1 MAKPL
6 PRTRYCTRRRAR
18 QGILLAEAIA
28 WLILG
33 PALLRLFPFQRL
45 LPPLCRAET
54 EGEWIVT
61 QRQQQ
66 MAIEVGHALVHG
78 NRALPWRSSCLV
90 LAFAG
95 AMMLRRRD
103 VPYILYLGARMGD
116 ERLAAHAWLRSGP
129 VMVAGGDGE
138 RDYAVVGT
146 FAG

>member
-1 MAKPL
+1 M
-6 PRTRYCTRRRAR
+6 
-18 QGILLAEAIA
+18 LAEAIA

-45 LPPLCRAET
+45 LPALCRAEG
-54 EGEWIVT
+54 EGIVT

-66 MAIEVGHALVHG
+66 MAIEVGHALARG
-78 NRALPWRSSCLV
+78 SRALPWRSRCLV

-103 VPYILYLGARMGD
+103 VPYILYLGARIGA
-116 ERLAAHAWLRSGP
+116 ERLEAHAWLRSGP
-129 VMVAGGDGE
+129 VRVTGGDGE